1 MRIRGMSEREIGMLF
16 AAVLVGRMHIVQM
29 NPFAVGFFM
38 AICYEKIPKFFYIVA
53 LAIGLFQ
60 GYGPVE
66 MTKYVL
72 MFLICTGIT
81 GFVEKRY
88 RVPVIVYSI
97 LGAGVVY
104 LVEYF
109 WNRQRVMVETDWLLL
124 LMESLLAGVFTQVLS
139 VGIHYLL
146 GAKRTVYAGNEEL
159 ISIMVLASLII
170 FGMPFQNAQ
179 TFDVMGMFLSF
190 SILFAGYR
198 YGAGVGSLAGAISGL
213 FFLAQEE
220 GIEMLGILALLGM
233 GAGVF
238 RELGKLVSAVTFLGL
253 YLLCGVYFYSEL
265 LSVGKLRALVVAG
278 ILFLVLPRHFTQRV
292 DALTLEEENV
302 LFGLD
307 QMERQVKC
315 RLDRFAESF
324 FHLSQTFQKLSR
336 QRQCMEEQDM
346 EQILQQVNETVCIH
360 CEKANRCLG
369 FTRHHKYQT
378 ASCILPAARENG
390 YISEEDFPVNFANKC
405 DYLDQ
410 YVMETNQ
417 ALRFVC
423 NNVQWQNRLA
433 ESREAIGEQFRD
445 IGYLMRE
452 FARQLYGDKQ
462 LELDE
467 KGNLSV
473 VLKRNQILARK
484 MELIENNDHFQELHM
499 MVKSRKRTCVT
510 TRELAKCVSG
520 VLEKPF
526 VPAQNSRNVLPKEYE
541 KVVLV
546 EDTKFKTIT
555 GMARR
560 SKDGER
566 VSGDNYS
573 FLKLDNGELVM
584 TLSDGMGSG
593 EYASL
598 ESVSVVELL
607 ESFLEAG
614 VGERTAIHLINSVF
628 VLQSEEQNLSTL
640 DMVVLHLHTGVC
652 EFIKM
657 GAAAAFIKHRDGVE
671 SIVSTSLPMG
681 VFAKAEYE
689 NVSKKMEDGDYIILL
704 SDGVLDTA
712 LGNNQEGYFRNIIG
726 GLEMNNPKEL
736 ADAILQQ
743 AIANNDGEIVDDM
756 TVLVTGVW
764 IK

>member
-16 AAVLVGRMHIVQM
+16 AAVFVGRMHIIQM

-38 AICYEKIPKFFYIVA
+38 AICYERIPKFFYIVA

-60 GYGPVE
+60 GYGSIETV
-66 MTKYVL
+66 KYVL
-72 MFLICTGIT
+72 VFLICTGISE
-81 GFVEKRY
+81 FVEKRY
-88 RVPVIVYSI
+88 RFPVIVYSF
-97 LGAGVVY
+97 LGAGALYV
-104 LVEYF
+104 VEYF
-109 WNRQRVMVETDWLLL
+109 WKRQSAMVETDWLLL

-146 GAKRTVYAGNEEL
+146 GTKKTAYAGNEEL
-159 ISIMVLASLII
+159 ISIMVLGSLII

-179 TFDVMGMFLSF
+179 TFDVMGMFLCF
-190 SILFAGYR
+190 SILFMGYC
-198 YGAGVGSLAGAISGL
+198 YGAGAGSLAGAISGL

-238 RELGKLVSAVTFLGL
+238 RELGRLVSAITFLGL
-253 YLLCGVYFYSEL
+253 YLLGGVYFYGTL
-265 LSVGKLRALVVAG
+265 LSVGKLRALIVAG
-278 ILFLVLPRHFTQRV
+278 ILFLVLPRRFTQRV
-292 DALTLEEENV
+292 DTLALQEETT
-302 LFGLD
+302 LFGFD
-307 QMERQVKC
+307 QMERQVKR
-315 RLDRFAESF
+315 RLDQFAESF
-324 FHLSQTFQKLSR
+324 FCLSQTFQKLSR
-336 QRQCMEEQDM
+336 QRQCMEERDM
-346 EQILQQVNETVCIH
+346 ENILQQANETVCLN
-360 CEKANRCLG
+360 CEKCNRCLG

-390 YISEEDFPVNFANKC
+390 YISVEDFPVNFVNKC

-410 YVMETNQ
+410 YVMEANQ
-417 ALRFVC
+417 ALRFAC

-433 ESREAIGEQFRD
+433 ESREAIGEQLRD
-445 IGYLMRE
+445 IGCLMRE
-452 FARQLYGDKQ
+452 FSRQLYGDKA
-462 LELDE
+462 LEMNE
-467 KGNLSV
+467 KENLSA
-473 VLKRNQILARK
+473 VLKRNQVLVRK
-484 MELIENNDHFQELHM
+484 MELVENKNHVQELHL
-499 MVKSRKRTCVT
+499 VAKSRKRVCVT

-520 VLEKPF
+520 VLDKPF
-526 VPAQNSRNVLPKEYE
+526 VPAANSRNVLSKEYE

-560 SKDGER
+560 NKDGEQ

-584 TLSDGMGSG
+584 TLADGMGSG

-598 ESVSVVELL
+598 ESISVVELL

-657 GAAAAFIKHRDGVE
+657 GAAAAFIKHQDGVE
-671 SIVSTSLPMG
+671 SIASTSLPMG

-689 NVSKKMEDGDYIILL
+689 NVAKKMEDGDYIILL

-712 LGNNQEGYFRNIIG
+712 LENDQEAYFRNIIG
-726 GLEMNNPKEL
+726 ALQTNNPKEM
-736 ADAILQQ
+736 ADAILKQ
-743 AIANNDGEIVDDM
+743 AMENNHGEIVDDM

>member
-16 AAVLVGRMHIVQM
+16 AAVFVGRMHVVQM

-38 AICYEKIPKFFYIVA
+38 AICYERIPKFFYIVA

-66 MTKYVL
+66 TVKYVIV
-72 MFLICTGIT
+72 FLLCAGVTE
-81 GFVEKRY
+81 FVEKRY
-88 RVPVIVYSI
+88 RVPVIIYSF
-97 LGAGVVY
+97 LGAGALY

-109 WNRQRVMVETDWLLL
+109 WNRQNVMVETDWLLL
-124 LMESLLAGVFTQVLS
+124 TMESLLAGVFTQVLS

-146 GAKRTVYAGNEEL
+146 GAKKTAYAGNEEI

-179 TFDVMGMFLSF
+179 TFDVMGMFLCF
-190 SILFAGYR
+190 SILFAGYC
-198 YGAGVGSLAGAISGL
+198 YGAGAGSLAGAISGL

-233 GAGVF
+233 GAGIF
-238 RELGKLVSAVTFLGL
+238 RELGRLVSAVTFLGL
-253 YLLCGVYFYSEL
+253 YLLSGVYFYGSL
-265 LSVGKLRALVVAG
+265 LSVGKLRSLVVAG
-278 ILFLVLPRHFTQRV
+278 ILFLVLPRRFTQRV
-292 DALTLEEENV
+292 DTLALEEENA

-307 QMERQVKC
+307 QMERQVKR
-315 RLDRFAESF
+315 RLDQFAESF

-336 QRQCMEEQDM
+336 QRQCMEERDM
-346 EQILQQVNETVCIH
+346 EQILQQANELVCLN
-360 CEKANRCLG
+360 CEKSNRCLG

-390 YISEEDFPVNFANKC
+390 YISEEDFPANFVNKC
-405 DYLDQ
+405 DYLEQ

-417 ALRFVC
+417 ALRVVC

-445 IGYLMRE
+445 IGCLMRE
-452 FARQLYGDKQ
+452 FARQLYGERQ

-467 KGNLSV
+467 KGNLST
-473 VLKRNQILARK
+473 VLKRNQVLVRK
-484 MELIENNDHFQELHM
+484 MELIENNDHVQELHL
-499 MVKSRKRTCVT
+499 MVKSKKRTCVT

-520 VLEKPF
+520 VLERPF
-526 VPAQNSRNVLPKEYE
+526 VPVSSSRNVLPKEYE

-560 SKDGER
+560 NKDGEQ

-573 FLKLDNGELVM
+573 FLKLDNGQLVM
-584 TLSDGMGSG
+584 TLADGMGSG

-657 GAAAAFIKHRDGVE
+657 GAAAAFIKHSNGVE

-681 VFAKAEYE
+681 VFARAEYE

-712 LGNNQEGYFRNIIG
+712 LGDDQEAYFRNVISM
-726 GLEMNNPKEL
+726 LEMNNPKEL
-736 ADAILQQ
+736 ADAILKQ
-743 AIANNDGEIVDDM
+743 AIDNNHGEIVDDM